1 VFQKETRNNGK
12 PTASKLVK
20 VKNQYKDVQDYENTY
35 EPLILEEAKS
45 QIIRGKDE
53 DDGIFFSFYILLIS
67 NSSLFKFGNNHW
79 RKWHKSM

>member
-1 VFQKETRNNGK
+1 MFQKETRNNGK

-53 DDGIFFSFYILLIS
+53 DDGIFFLFTFY
-67 NSSLFKFGNNHW
+67 
-79 RKWHKSM
+79 

>member
-1 VFQKETRNNGK
+1 MCVFQNKKRNNGK
-12 PTASKLVK
+12 ATTSKLLK

-53 DDGIFFSFYILLIS
+53 DEGIFSFT
-67 NSSLFKFGNNHW
+67 F
-79 RKWHKSM
+79 